1 MEIGRISILF
11 ETLLHL
17 QQWNCCF
24 KGWTDF
30 NSSHCLK
37 FCITLIKTYK
47 ITTTSKYLILWYK
60 IYIAGQDRIILLPF
74 SYHRLRMQY
83 HLYLSGARSNP
94 DNCVLLLPLYF
105 QIDIYLTNNLFVSE
119 WWQEDWGKY
128 YLGWGK
134 KEICDGIF
142 LFVMHLMVGIDF
154 LLEEIPFLLS
164 WDQINNN
171 WYTVHLQCTQ
181 SIWKL
186 KI

>member
-24 KGWTDF
+24 KGGTDF

-60 IYIAGQDRIILLPF
+60 SFIAGQDRIILLPF

-128 YLGWGK
+128 YFWMGK
-134 KEICDGIF
+134 KGNLWWHFLICHASDGWYWF
-142 LFVMHLMVGIDF
+142 PVRRDSF
-154 LLEEIPFLLS
+154 PFILRS
-164 WDQINNN
+164 N
-171 WYTVHLQCTQ
+171 
-181 SIWKL
+181 K
-186 KI
+186 